1 MKTEN
6 TSKKVIDT
14 PELSV
19 KDNLFIWNDTI
30 VQIPN
35 ISLISASPMERSP
48 FPGWTVIAIAL
59 GIYAFKLS
67 GLLAGFLIAAGL
79 GRLYY
84 WYSVN
89 NKRMQEAIMT
99 VQLNSGTSLYIKFKD
114 KKFLSRVTTAL
125 KYAISSGK
133 GAKLTVNMKSCTIS
147 GNAQVLSNIS
157 NK

>member
-84 WYSVN
+84 Y

-99 VQLNSGTSLYIKFKD
+99 VQLNSGASLYIKFKD

-133 GAKLTVNMKSCTIS
+133 GAKLTVNMQSCTIS

>member
-79 GRLYY
+79 GRLYHY
-84 WYSVN
+84 

-99 VQLNSGTSLYIKFKD
+99 VQLNSGASLYIKFKD

-125 KYAISSGK
+125 KYVISSGK
-133 GAKLTVNMKSCTIS
+133 GAKLTVNMQSCTIS

>member
-84 WYSVN
+84 Y

-99 VQLNSGTSLYIKFKD
+99 VQLNSGASLYIKFKD

-133 GAKLTVNMKSCTIS
+133 EAKLTVNMQSCTIS
-147 GNAQVLSNIS
+147 GNAQVLGNIS

>member
-67 GLLAGFLIAAGL
+67 DLLAGFLIAAGL

-84 WYSVN
+84 Y

-99 VQLNSGTSLYIKFKD
+99 VQLNSGASLYIKFKN
-114 KKFLSRVTTAL
+114 KKILSRVTTAL

-133 GAKLTVNMKSCTIS
+133 GAKLTVNMQSCSIS
-147 GNAQVLSNIS
+147 GNARVLSNIS